1 MQAATTVFRTAT
13 TLGATEIAG
22 LLAETARDLACHLLP
37 CSLSREDWLRSVG
50 ATTVTPLARRSRYG
64 LAGWAG
70 TPCRMSQMPKAQTW
84 TDGQQA
90 GTVGF
95 AHRC

>member
-1 MQAATTVFRTAT
+1 MQAAATALRTAT
-13 TLGATEIAG
+13 TLGAAEIAD
-22 LLAETARDLACHLLP
+22 LLETTRDLACHLLP

-50 ATTVTPLARRSRYG
+50 ATTVTLLARRSRYG
-64 LAGWAG
+64 LAGWVG

-95 AHRC
+95 AYRC